1 MTRTGSPLTRERI
14 LQTALRIVDEQGL
27 DGLSMRKLAAELG
40 VEAMSLY
47 NHVKDKRD
55 LLDGLTDLAL
65 ASLPSP
71 DRSLPW
77 DSRLETLAQGLYAA
91 LIRHPALAL
100 VLSAEQGFPREP
112 HVLRAMDSA
121 IAALDEAGLEPTQR
135 VNAYRGL
142 LALILGSVFAHTQ
155 GLSKTRAQAQADW
168 DQAGSR
174 TWEAAALPH
183 LATLAPAFTQTYA
196 EDDFRFMLNAYLNYL
211 RGLG

>member
-1 MTRTGSPLTRERI
+1 MTRTGSPLTREHI
-14 LQTALRIVDEQGL
+14 LQTALRIMDEQGL

-71 DRSLPW
+71 DSSLPW
-77 DSRLETLAQGLYAA
+77 DTRLEALAQGLYEA
-91 LIRHPALAL
+91 LLRHPALAL
-100 VLSAEQGFPREP
+100 VLSAEQGFPRDI

-121 IAALDEAGLEPTQR
+121 IAALGEAGLEPTQR

-174 TWEAAALPH
+174 TWEAATLPH
-183 LATLAPAFTQTYA
+183 LAGLAPAFTQTYA
-196 EDDFRFMLNAYLNYL
+196 EDDFQFMLKAYLSYL